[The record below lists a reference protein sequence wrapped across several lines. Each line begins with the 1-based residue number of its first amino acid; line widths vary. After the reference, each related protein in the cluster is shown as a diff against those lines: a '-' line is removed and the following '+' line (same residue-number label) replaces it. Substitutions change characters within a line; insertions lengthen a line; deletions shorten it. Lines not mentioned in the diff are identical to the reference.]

1 MSLTVFAGHPK
12 QRRSEMYGK
21 ATFLLK
27 SVCPTQKR
35 RTQEESAAWR
45 TYTLNEHGL
54 WHGPLGANFCLA
66 LLVACCHV
74 DNAKLAPN
82 VQALMDVAVPA
93 NNSMLCV
100 SMSCKKEQGR
110 HCVHDTELPSV
121 LEC

>member
-1 MSLTVFAGHPK
+1 MSGFK
-12 QRRSEMYGK
+12 GK
-21 ATFLLK
+21 AT
-27 SVCPTQKR
+27 
-35 RTQEESAAWR
+35 
-45 TYTLNEHGL
+45 
-54 WHGPLGANFCLA
+54 GAYLCIYIG
-66 LLVACCHV
+66 HV